1 MQKPVAALLLVTGAV
16 IVLAQQKVLPP
27 PFATPSVNNQPRVI
41 KQPEGAKLSVPDKF
55 QVEVWQEGFR
65 VPRFMTLGPSNEVLL
80 SDSARSGQGAVY
92 VLQGKEKKA
101 ILTGLNRPY
110 GLALHDGWLYVG

>member
-1 MQKPVAALLLVTGAV
+1 MHHRGMLLFTGVLLATGAV
-16 IVLAQQKVLPP
+16 FVAAQQKTLPA
-27 PFATPSVNNQPRVI
+27 PFATPSVNNQPKVI

-65 VPRFMTLGPSNEVLL
+65 VPRFMMLGPSNEVLL
-80 SDSARSGQGAVY
+80 SDSAGRGQGSVY

-110 GLALHDGWLYVG
+110 GLALHDG